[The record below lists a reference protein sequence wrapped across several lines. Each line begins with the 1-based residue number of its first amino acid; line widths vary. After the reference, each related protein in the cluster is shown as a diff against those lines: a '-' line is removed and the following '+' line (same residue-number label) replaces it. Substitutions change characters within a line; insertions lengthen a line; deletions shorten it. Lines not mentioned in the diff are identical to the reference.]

1 MKNGFLSKQPQRML
15 FSTVM
20 CASLFA
26 VSPFT
31 VLAEGTEVQTMMQS
45 RQISGQVVDGNGEPI
60 IGASVLVK
68 GTSNGTITDIDGKF
82 QLQNA
87 SGILVVSYIGYK
99 TQEITLKGQKNLEIV
114 LKEDTEVLDEV

>member
-20 CASLFA
+20 CASLFS

-31 VLAEGTEVQTMMQS
+31 VLAEGTEVQTVMQS
-45 RQISGQVVDGNGEPI
+45 RQISGQVVDGNGDPV

-82 QLQNA
+82 QLQNV
-87 SGILVVSYIGYK
+87 SGILVI
-99 TQEITLKGQKNLEIV
+99 
-114 LKEDTEVLDEV
+114 

>member
-1 MKNGFLSKQPQRML
+1 MKNGFLNKQPQRML

-20 CASLFA
+20 FASLFA

-31 VLAEGTEVQTMMQS
+31 AVAETMEMQTVMQS
-45 RQISGQVVDGNGEPI
+45 GQISGQVVDGTGEPV

-68 GTSNGTITDIDGKF
+68 GTSNGTITDFDGKF

-87 SGILVVSYIGYK
+87 TGTLVISYIG
-99 TQEITLKGQKNLEIV
+99 LLLSDKNFA
-114 LKEDTEVLDEV
+114 KP